1 MRGIAPNLSAPPNH
15 QGGASLDWAGP
26 SDPLRGQMTG
36 TRGQLTGMRRQTA
49 GMGGQTPGMGDQMPG
64 IRRQTMGMGGQ
75 MTGTR
80 GQMTGMGDQMPGM
93 RRQKAGTRGQGT
105 GRGDQMTGMR
115 RQKAG
120 IGGQMA
126 GTRGQGT
133 GRGDQMTGM
142 RRQKAGIGGQS
153 AGIGGQSA
161 GIGRQT
167 TGMGRHFIGMTRQ
180 SIGMTYQSIG
190 RRDGRPVMPRSVVR
204 QIPLNKTQRAPGLS
218 DRCRYRG
225 SGGEPYEAA
234 MRVTVTELVGDEVG
248 LDTMPSDSVCTTRTF
263 APADTSSRCTWCQ
276 SPHLSEGDSEALK
289 RYEPRHSRA
298 RICRNR
304 HELSWRAPR
313 RCDSLAGMLDH
324 MISSFLI
331 HFVPDTAAVVSLL
344 NLVG

>member
-1 MRGIAPNLSAPPNH
+1 
-15 QGGASLDWAGP
+15 
-26 SDPLRGQMTG
+26 MT
-36 TRGQLTGMRRQTA
+36 
-49 GMGGQTPGMGDQMPG
+49 GMGDQMPG
-64 IRRQTMGMGGQ
+64 MRRQTMGMGGQ

-142 RRQKAGIGGQS
+142 RRQKAGTRGQGTGRGDQMTGMRRQKAGMGGQS

-161 GIGRQT
+161 GIGRQTTRT

-190 RRDGRPVMPRSVVR
+190 RRDWRPVMPRSVVR

-276 SPHLSEGDSEALK
+276 SPHLSEGGSEALK